1 MYIIF
6 ILFFLFIL
14 ASFLILW
21 FRGGQK
27 PFPWYE
33 FYARGKQEGF
43 TLKEIILLKKIAVR
57 KKLDKPLAI
66 YWSTNQLNRCLYT
79 VIHDINSDDSLTK
92 KKRQLILD
100 KLLVLRKK
108 AEFNSPK
115 YKRRLRATKNIPP
128 RQKLIIRGADYG
140 TYMSWVVEN
149 NRNSL
154 VITLPAGQEGWESL
168 NWTSRK
174 IGVYLWRED
183 DAEYF
188 FETRVQEQVSHAENP
203 HLILLHSDS
212 LRRNQKRDSVRVNTG
227 IMTKFNT
234 MVYSTEE
241 GKKKVQITK
250 KSISGKI
257 NNLSETG
264 CRFVAGELL
273 KENDF
278 IKLDFALTDKK
289 RVVAVGCIV
298 NVSVPEDQN
307 LQEYHLKFTKISIH
321 ARNSIL
327 LYVYNILG
335 EREEEEEQYQRKI
348 S

>member
-6 ILFFLFIL
+6 LLFFLFIL

-43 TLKEIILLKKIAVR
+43 TLREIILLKKIAVR
-57 KKLDKPLAI
+57 KKLEKPLAI
-66 YWSTNQLNRCLYT
+66 YWSTNHLNRCLYT
-79 VIHDINSDDSLTK
+79 VIQDINSDDSLTK
-92 KKRQLILD
+92 KKKQSILD

-115 YKRRLRATKNIPP
+115 YRRRLRATRNILP
-128 RQKLIIRGADYG
+128 RQKFVIRDADYG

-149 NRNSL
+149 NRNFL
-154 VITLPAGQEGWESL
+154 VITLPTGQERWESL

-174 IGVYLWRED
+174 VGVYFWRED

-188 FETRVQEQVSHAENP
+188 FETRIREQVSHEENP

-212 LRRNQKRDSVRVNTG
+212 LRRNQKRDSVRVNTSVEAV
-227 IMTKFNT
+227 FNT
-234 MVYSTEE
+234 IVYSTEE
-241 GKKKVQITK
+241 GNKKVQINK

-257 NNLSETG
+257 INLSETG
-264 CRFVAGELL
+264 CRFVAGKLL
-273 KENDF
+273 KENDI
-278 IKLDFALTDKK
+278 IKLDFALTEKK
-289 RVVAVGCIV
+289 RVVAVGCVV

-307 LQEYHLKFTKISIH
+307 LQEYHLKFTKISTH
-321 ARNSIL
+321 ARNNIL

-335 EREEEEEQYQRKI
+335 EREEEEDQYQMKI

>member
-1 MYIIF
+1 MYVIF
-6 ILFFLFIL
+6 IFFFLFIL
-14 ASFLILW
+14 ASFLVLW

-33 FYARGKQEGF
+33 FYTRGKQEGF
-43 TLKEIILLKKIAVR
+43 TLREIILLKKIAVR
-57 KKLDKPLAI
+57 KKLEKPLAI

-79 VIHDINSDDSLTK
+79 VINDINSDDSLTK
-92 KKRQLILD
+92 KKKLSILD

-128 RQKLIIRGADYG
+128 RQKLVIRDADYG

-149 NRNSL
+149 SRNSL
-154 VITLPAGQEGWESL
+154 IITLPAGQEGWESL

-174 IGVYLWRED
+174 IGVYFWRED

-188 FETRVQEQVSHAENP
+188 FETRVQEQVSHTENP
-203 HLILLHSDS
+203 HLLLLHSDS
-212 LRRNQKRDSVRVNTG
+212 LRRDQKRDSVRINTS
-227 IMTKFNT
+227 IEAAFNT
-234 MVYSTEE
+234 IVYSTEE
-241 GKKKVQITK
+241 GKKKVHITK
-250 KSISGKI
+250 SSISGKI
-257 NNLSETG
+257 NNISATG
-264 CRFVAGELL
+264 CRFVAGKLL

-278 IKLDFALTDKK
+278 VKLEFYLTDKK
-289 RVVAVGCIV
+289 RVVAVGCVV
-298 NVSVPEDQN
+298 NVSGPEDQN
-307 LQEYHLKFTKISIH
+307 LQESHLKFTKISIH
-321 ARNSIL
+321 ARNNIL